1 VQRHSRRTCGLRLA
15 ELGSALGGTDYAAV
29 SVAIKRFERRLIRD
43 RSLRKTVESIEQLLN
58 VET

>member
-1 VQRHSRRTCGLRLA
+1 
-15 ELGSALGGTDYAAV
+15 V

-43 RSLRKTVESIEQLLN
+43 HSLRKTVESIEQLLN